1 MIYLKSFS
9 FPSEYQET
17 AFLHPK
23 DKTPE
28 EVKNIVKKDFRTR
41 FHYGSV
47 YPFEILSPN
56 GMYSASFDEITIF
69 CGGNGCGKTTALN
82 VIAEKLG
89 LKRDSLFNSG
99 RFLQDYLNLCTY
111 ESHLGE
117 DGYWREVK
125 GKEMGICVPVDS
137 RIIVSDD
144 VFAHSMKQRQV
155 NDRIIRNRPEVEREL
170 DAIARSNPRLQS
182 LADYDR
188 WTAKNDA
195 LKNESA
201 FIRKKLG
208 EEAQEHSNGE
218 TAMLYFLER
227 MENPGLYLLDEPEN
241 SLSLENQKAL
251 AEYIINSARFFKC
264 QFIIATHSPVFL
276 SIKGARIYDMDENP
290 VVTKKW
296 TDVENVRAM
305 YDFFKIHEAEFD
317 KGV

>member
-28 EVKNIVKKDFRTR
+28 EVKNMVKKDFRTR

-56 GMYSASFDEITIF
+56 GMYGASFDEITIF

-89 LKRDSLFNSG
+89 LKRESLFNSG
-99 RFLQDYLNLCTY
+99 RFLQDYLDLCTY
-111 ESHLGE
+111 ESNLGE
-117 DGYWREVK
+117 DGYWRQVK

-137 RIIVSDD
+137 RI
-144 VFAHSMKQRQV
+144 MKQRQV
-155 NDRIIRNRPEVEREL
+155 NDRIIRNRPDVEHEL
-170 DAIARSNPRLQS
+170 DVIACGNPRLQS
-182 LADYDR
+182 IADYDR
-188 WTAKNDA
+188 WTARNDA
-195 LKNESA
+195 LKNQSA

-241 SLSLENQKAL
+241 SLSLENQKTL
-251 AEYIINSARFFKC
+251 AEYIVNSARYFKC
-264 QFIIATHSPVFL
+264 QFIIATHAPVFL
-276 SIKGARIYDMDENP
+276 SIKGARIYDMDENL

-296 TDVENVRAM
+296 TEVENVRAM
-305 YDFFKIHEAEFD
+305 YDFFKTHEKEFN
-317 KGV
+317 

>member
-1 MIYLKSFS
+1 MIYLESFS
-9 FPSEYQET
+9 FPSESQET

-28 EVKNIVKKDFRTR
+28 EVKNLVKKDFRTR

-56 GMYSASFDEITIF
+56 GMFGASFDEITIF

-111 ESHLGE
+111 KSHLEE
-117 DGYWREVK
+117 DGYWRSVK
-125 GKEMGICVPVDS
+125 GKETGVCVPVDS

-170 DAIARSNPRLQS
+170 DAIAHSSSHLQS

-188 WTAKNDA
+188 WKARNDA
-195 LKNESA
+195 LKNQSA

-241 SLSLENQKAL
+241 SLSLENQKTL
-251 AEYIINSARFFKC
+251 AEYIVNSARFFKC
-264 QFIIATHSPVFL
+264 QFIIATHSPIFL
-276 SIKGARIYDMDENP
+276 SIKGVRIYDMDENP

-305 YDFFKIHEAEFD
+305 YDFFKAHETEFN

>member
-23 DKTPE
+23 DKTPK
-28 EVKNIVKKDFRTR
+28 EVKNMVKKDFRTR
-41 FHYGSV
+41 FHYGSF

-56 GMYSASFDEITIF
+56 GMYGASFDEITIF

-144 VFAHSMKQRQV
+144 VFAHSMKQRQI
-155 NDRIIRNRPEVEREL
+155 NDRIIRDRPEVEREL
-170 DAIARSNPRLQS
+170 NAIARSNPRLQS

-188 WTAKNDA
+188 WTARNDA

-241 SLSLENQKAL
+241 SLSLENQKTL
-251 AEYIINSARFFKC
+251 AEYIVNSARFFKC
-264 QFIIATHSPVFL
+264 QFIIATHSPIFL
-276 SIKGARIYDMDENP
+276 SIKGARIYDMDEKP

-305 YDFFKIHEAEFD
+305 YDFFKTHEAEFD